1 MTVPPVDRAAAV
13 RGALRTLVARNG
25 FHGASMSA
33 VASQAGV
40 ATGTAYTHYA
50 SKDELVLAAYRETKA
65 QLAAAAMADLDAAAP
80 PAEQFRGIW
89 LATYRHLKTNPDHAR
104 FLLQVDHS
112 PYRSAAHQAAIA
124 GDDPLAAQAAT
135 PGAACR
141 LLPLPLEVIYELG
154 LSPAVRLAAGATE
167 LTDNQ
172 LNEIAAA
179 CWRAIS
185 LPSPA
190 EPSLPAGGRRVS
202 SGDYCGGVL
211 LRAGT
216 FTRVPHCGRVVS
228 VEHCVTR
235 SSRGDNRNSRS
246 AAQGRFAGNR
256 A

>member
-1 MTVPPVDRAAAV
+1 MTIPPMDRAAAV

-33 VASQAGV
+33 VASEAGV

-65 QLAAAAMADLDAAAP
+65 QLAAAAMADLDAAAQ
-80 PAEQFRGIW
+80 PAAQFCGIW
-89 LATYRHLKTNPDHAR
+89 LATYRHLKANPDHAR

-112 PYRSAAHQAAIA
+112 PYRSA
-124 GDDPLAAQAAT
+124 D
-135 PGAACR
+135 R

-154 LSPAVRLAAGATE
+154 LSPAVRLAAGGTE

-185 LPSPA
+185 LPA
-190 EPSLPAGGRRVS
+190 
-202 SGDYCGGVL
+202 
-211 LRAGT
+211 
-216 FTRVPHCGRVVS
+216 
-228 VEHCVTR
+228 
-235 SSRGDNRNSRS
+235 
-246 AAQGRFAGNR
+246 
-256 A
+256 

>member
-33 VASQAGV
+33 VARQAGV

-65 QLAAAAMADLDAAAP
+65 QLAAAAAAGLDPGAEAAAR
-80 PAEQFRGIW
+80 FHGIW
-89 LATYRHLKTNPDHAR
+89 LATYRHLTAYPDHAR

-124 GDDPLAAQAAT
+124 GGDPLVAQAGR
-135 PGAACR
+135 PDIAAR

-154 LSPAVRLAAGATE
+154 LSPAVRLAASGTE
-167 LTDNQ
+167 LTGEQ
-172 LNEIAAA
+172 LDEIAGA

-185 LPSPA
+185 QPPCAPA
-190 EPSLPAGGRRVS
+190 SW
-202 SGDYCGGVL
+202 
-211 LRAGT
+211 
-216 FTRVPHCGRVVS
+216 
-228 VEHCVTR
+228 
-235 SSRGDNRNSRS
+235 
-246 AAQGRFAGNR
+246 
-256 A
+256 